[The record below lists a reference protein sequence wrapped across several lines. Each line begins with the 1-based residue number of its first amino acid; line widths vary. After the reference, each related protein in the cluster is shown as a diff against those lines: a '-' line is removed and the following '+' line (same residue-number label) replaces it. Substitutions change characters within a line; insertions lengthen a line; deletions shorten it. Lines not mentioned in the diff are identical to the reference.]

1 MTRSNPLTALLI
13 PAVFATLFAA
23 SPAHALDPDP
33 GTETQHEA
41 LRTLKADLIETVNTQ
56 DFARLGA
63 RTNTRFTA
71 TVVTQDHFT
80 DLDAAKGF
88 FDGLFTRKLLR
99 MESISFAAEADA
111 LSTIYTGTVAVTTGS
126 TVETYTLA
134 DGRSFDIDGR
144 WTALSVEEA
153 DGWALTAFHAGT
165 NFLDNPVLK
174 AAGASVIRVAAMV
187 GAAGLVLGLVAGWLL
202 GRRRRA

>member
-111 LSTIYTGTVAVTTGS
+111 LSTIHTGTVAVTTGS

-144 WTALSVEEA
+144 DAQVPESSAIRSSVV
-153 DGWALTAFHAGT
+153 TC
-165 NFLDNPVLK
+165 
-174 AAGASVIRVAAMV
+174 RQ
-187 GAAGLVLGLVAGWLL
+187 
-202 GRRRRA
+202 